1 MEAVLSPGGASQWWG
16 GLKDYSSGSVSR
28 LTGEGGGGATYLYPP
43 RAPPCTTQRQRK
55 LFVALHTP
63 VAEGQRGRGGAGRGD
78 ELKGLPCV
86 N

>member
-1 MEAVLSPGGASQWWG
+1 MEAVLSPGGA

-28 LTGEGGGGATYLYPP
+28 LTGEGGGGVTYLYSP

-78 ELKGLPCV
+78 ELKGLPLCI
-86 N
+86 